1 MQSLRTLLLGAL
13 LVALAACGGPSGST
27 AESTGG
33 EPSTAA
39 SASDPAAET
48 PAESSDDGGPGAI
61 DADTLIE
68 ELVPPNSTEISRT
81 EAGPSTLIAYESTD
95 SIGDLKTHYVLK
107 IAELN
112 MTVLTTTE
120 AANTYAVA
128 FGTDET
134 GAGLGATVA
143 INNAGDVT
151 NVLVTVAE
159 GSGG

>member
-1 MQSLRTLLLGAL
+1 MRPTRILLLGVL
-13 LVALAACGGPSGST
+13 LIALAACGGGPASSSA

-39 SASDPAAET
+39 SASDPAASTAET
-48 PAESSDDGGPGAI
+48 PDDGGPGAT
-61 DADTLIE
+61 DAESLLN
-68 ELVPPNSTEISRT
+68 ELVPPNSHQLTRT
-81 EAGPSTLIAYESTD
+81 EGGGAILVGYESTD
-95 SIGDLKTHYVLK
+95 SVGDLKSFYVQK

-134 GAGLGATVA
+134 GQGLGATVA
-143 INNAGDVT
+143 VQNAGDVS
-151 NVLVTVAE
+151 NVVVTVAE
-159 GSGG
+159 GTN